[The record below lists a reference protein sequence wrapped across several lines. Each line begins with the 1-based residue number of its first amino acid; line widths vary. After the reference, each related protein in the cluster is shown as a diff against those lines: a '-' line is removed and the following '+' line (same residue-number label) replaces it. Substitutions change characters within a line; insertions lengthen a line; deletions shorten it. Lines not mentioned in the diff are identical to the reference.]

1 MNQNITDTN
10 NVLSKNLQI
19 LRQKNGFSKYAAA
32 KQIGISYTY
41 YSELERGKKA
51 NPCYE
56 ILKKIAAAYDVK
68 VDQLYEEIL

>member
-56 ILKKIAAAYDVK
+56 ILKKIATAYEINIE
-68 VDQLYEEIL
+68 QLYEDNL